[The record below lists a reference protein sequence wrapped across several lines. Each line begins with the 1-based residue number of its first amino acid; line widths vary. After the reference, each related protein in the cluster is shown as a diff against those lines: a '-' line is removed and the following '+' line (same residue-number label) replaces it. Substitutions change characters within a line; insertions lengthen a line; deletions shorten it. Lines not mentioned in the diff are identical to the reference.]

1 MKTLMVLG
9 ALLLI
14 FSSCIS
20 QTTQSTQNSQN
31 TPNIQE
37 EREDLLESYG
47 EIRRDQDKQTH
58 EYAVRDQLIG
68 KWQLVSLAFEE
79 GDIPEPKLAIKVSLA
94 ATARQNLILEFFN
107 EYARYGFRGNSRGI
121 EVGGDYD
128 IRSFLYAENLYPIIS
143 FTRRQGE
150 NIDRFLLGEA
160 AKRDESDV
168 PFSRDLIPGIHV
180 SFSKGESDIEDMLH
194 LTRYGRMELHPEGWG
209 MTGKIRCTFRKIK

>member
-1 MKTLMVLG
+1 MKTLMVFG

-20 QTTQSTQNSQN
+20 QTTQSTQNPEN
-31 TPNIQE
+31 TPNIQK

-68 KWQLVSLAFEE
+68 KWQLVSLTFEE

-128 IRSFLYAENLYPIIS
+128 IRSFLYGENLYPIIS

-180 SFSKGESDIEDMLH
+180 SFSKGESDIDNILH

-209 MTGKIRCTFRKIK
+209 MTGKIRCAFRKIK